1 MAFWRKIWQRDEAE
15 SLAVC
20 TALDIGT
27 EFAKAL
33 VFEIDDSGLGTVR
46 GVGRKR
52 QGLAHMQSGTVADI
66 AAVVDNCAVALQEAE
81 EMAGFRP
88 TQVVIGIAGE
98 LVKGFTTTHSQ
109 ERKKPD
115 QPISE
120 NELQKLIDSVQRE
133 ALREAE
139 RAITWETGLPHV
151 DVRLVHAAVTG
162 ASIDGYALTNPVGF
176 QGRHVKIGIFNAF
189 APLVHL
195 GALQSVASQ
204 LDLELLEIVAEPY
217 AVARVLGT
225 EQVRQ
230 AGALFVDVGGGTT
243 DVALVRQGGI
253 EGTRMFAL
261 GGRAFTKSLADR
273 LDLPFPRAEA
283 LKVDYA
289 RGLRGRVAR
298 RGGRD
303 HRRRRA
309 GLGGRRRARHGGAVG
324 RRPAAVA
331 DLPVRRRVAAAGGPG
346 GARGRDLLEADAVRP
361 AARGHRHGAGPDRD
375 RHRRDGVARGPA
387 GRDAAR
393 SRLPG
398 DRAADVRGRA
408 RCRPAAGPARDAGL
422 TVAGRV
428 IYLDIDDEITSAAAR
443 IRAAEGS
450 RVAVVLPYGSRVATS
465 RINFRLLARD
475 AHDQRQATLHR
486 RRRWGDTGPGRFG
499 RAADLR
505 DGRRVRVVPGG

>member
-1 MAFWRKIWQRDEAE
+1 MTFWRRIWQRDSEPD
-15 SLAVC
+15 LAAC
-20 TALDIGT
+20 TALDVGT

-33 VFEIDDSGLGTVR
+33 VFEIDDTGRGKVR

-115 QPISE
+115 VPITE
-120 NELQKLIDSVQRE
+120 AELQKLIDGVQRQ

-139 RAITWETGLPHV
+139 RSITWETGLAHV

-162 ASIDGYALTNPVGF
+162 AAIDGYALTNPVGF

-217 AVARVLGT
+217 AVARVLGADH
-225 EQVRQ
+225 VRQ
-230 AGALFVDVGGGTT
+230 SGALFVDVGGGTT

-261 GGRAFTKSLADR
+261 GGRAFTKSIADR

-283 LKVDYA
+283 VKVDYA
-289 RGLRGRVAR
+289 RGLPVEF
-298 RGGRD
+298 RD
-303 HRRRRA
+303 E
-309 GLGGRRRARHGGAVG
+309 
-324 RRPAAVA
+324 
-331 DLPVRRRVAAAGGPG
+331 VAASIAADVEVWAAGVELVMEELAAG
-346 GARGRDLLEADAVRP
+346 DLLP
-361 AARGHRHGAGPDRD
+361 
-375 RHRRDGVARGPA
+375 
-387 GRDAAR
+387 GRIHICGGG
-393 SRLPG
+393 SRLPEIQ
-398 DRAADVRGRA
+398 AALAAERFWKRLPFA
-408 RCRPAAGPARDAGL
+408 RPPEV
-422 TVAGRV
+422 TVMSPDQ
-428 IYLDIDDEITSAAAR
+428 IETIDDETHLLVDQQDVTPLGLAYQAIELQTTEAPLD
-443 IRAAEGS
+443 
-450 RVAVVLPYGSRVATS
+450 VAL
-465 RINFRLLARD
+465 
-475 AHDQRQATLHR
+475 
-486 RRRWGDTGPGRFG
+486 
-499 RAADLR
+499 
-505 DGRRVRVVPGG
+505 RRVLRAMKV

>member
-1 MAFWRKIWQRDEAE
+1 
-15 SLAVC
+15 
-20 TALDIGT
+20 
-27 EFAKAL
+27 
-33 VFEIDDSGLGTVR
+33 
-46 GVGRKR
+46 
-52 QGLAHMQSGTVADI
+52 MQSGTVADI

-115 QPISE
+115 QPITE
-120 NELQKLIDSVQRE
+120 AELQKLIDVVQRE
-133 ALREAE
+133 ALHEAE

-217 AVARVLGT
+217 AVARVLGSD
-225 EQVRQ
+225 QIRQ

-289 RGLRGRVAR
+289 RGVAVEHAAGHR
-298 RGGRD
+298 HDR
-303 HRRRRA
+303 RRRRA
-309 GLGGRRRARHGGAVG
+309 RLGGRRRARDGGALR
-324 RRPAAVA
+324 RRPAAGA
-331 DLPVRRRVAAAGGPG
+331 DLPVRRRVAAARRSGPRWPSQAFYERLPF
-346 GARGRDLLEADAVRP
+346 ARPPEVIVMAPDQIDTISDATDLLVDQQDVTPLGLAYQAIELQTSEDAL
-361 AARGHRHGAGPDRD
+361 D
-375 RHRRDGVARGPA
+375 VA
-387 GRDAAR
+387 
-393 SRLPG
+393 L
-398 DRAADVRGRA
+398 
-408 RCRPAAGPARDAGL
+408 
-422 TVAGRV
+422 
-428 IYLDIDDEITSAAAR
+428 
-443 IRAAEGS
+443 
-450 RVAVVLPYGSRVATS
+450 
-465 RINFRLLARD
+465 
-475 AHDQRQATLHR
+475 
-486 RRRWGDTGPGRFG
+486 
-499 RAADLR
+499 
-505 DGRRVRVVPGG
+505 RRVLRAMKV

>member
-1 MAFWRKIWQRDEAE
+1 MAFWRRILQRDSGEA
-15 SLAVC
+15 LAVC

-33 VFEIDDSGLGTVR
+33 VFEIGDDGHGTVR

-52 QGLAHMQSGTVADI
+52 QGLSHMQSGTVADI

-88 TQVVIGIAGE
+88 SQVVVGIAGE

-109 ERKKPD
+109 ERKRPD

-120 NELQKLIDSVQRE
+120 SELQKLIDLVQRE

-139 RAITWETGLPHV
+139 RSITWETGLPNV
-151 DVRLVHAAVTG
+151 DVRLVHAAIVG

-195 GALQSVASQ
+195 GALQTVASQ

-217 AVARVLGT
+217 AVARVLGSDH
-225 EQVRQ
+225 VRQ

-273 LDLPFPRAEA
+273 LDLPFPRAES

-289 RGLRGRVAR
+289 RGLAVDQRDEIGRIVGEDAEVWA
-298 RGGRD
+298 
-303 HRRRRA
+303 A
-309 GLGGRRRARHGGAVG
+309 GVELVMEELGGG
-324 RRPAAVA
+324 
-331 DLPVRRRVAAAGGPG
+331 
-346 GARGRDLLEADAVRP
+346 DLLP
-361 AARGHRHGAGPDRD
+361 
-375 RHRRDGVARGPA
+375 
-387 GRDAAR
+387 GRIYICGGG
-393 SRLPG
+393 SRLPEI
-398 DRAADVRGRA
+398 
-408 RCRPAAGPARDAGL
+408 RDALASDRFWKRLSFARPPEIIVMAPDQVESITDATNLLVDQQDVTPMGL
-422 TVAGRV
+422 AFQAIELQTTEDP
-428 IYLDIDDEITSAAAR
+428 LDAA
-443 IRAAEGS
+443 
-450 RVAVVLPYGSRVATS
+450 L
-465 RINFRLLARD
+465 
-475 AHDQRQATLHR
+475 
-486 RRRWGDTGPGRFG
+486 
-499 RAADLR
+499 
-505 DGRRVRVVPGG
+505 RRVLRAMKV